1 MEEVRV
7 KALIAILNL
16 VHQVVEVNLERINQQ
31 NHVLLENGVV
41 LHLECVMDTV
51 ANEKEKNMK
60 RNRIIISVLLTAIVG
75 VMLLDFF
82 LIYKN
87 KSKVSEVQKESEV
100 LVDRYE
106 LKNTCTKV
114 GDKIEVMN
122 NVNVNGE
129 LKDNIEVYLYQYESK
144 IEINYDKE
152 KKVYDILNREQRTFQ
167 NEDYFEYAKQGYIE
181 EKASFE
187 IIKEK
192 PLTLLIPI
200 VLEKNEND
208 IDNYIEE
215 LKTLGYSCTES

>member
-1 MEEVRV
+1 MVEVRV
-7 KALIAILNL
+7 KVLIAILNH
-16 VHQVVEVNLERINQQ
+16 VPQVVERINQQ
-31 NHVLLENGVV
+31 NLVLLENGVV
-41 LHLECVMDTV
+41 LHLECVMVTV

-60 RNRIIISVLLTAIVG
+60 RNRIIIIVLLTAIVG

-87 KSKVSEVQKESEV
+87 KSKVPEEQIESEG
-100 LVDRYE
+100 LMNRYE
-106 LKNTCTKV
+106 LKDTCTKV

-129 LKDNIEVYLYQYESK
+129 IKNNVEVYLYQYESK

-152 KKVYDILNREQRTFQ
+152 KKVYDILNREQRTFL
-167 NEDYFEYAKQGYIE
+167 NKDYFEYAKQGYIE

-192 PLTLLIPI
+192 PWTLLIPI
-200 VLEKNEND
+200 VIEKKEND
-208 IDNYIEE
+208 IENYIEE
-215 LKTLGYSCTES
+215 LKTLGYACTES

>member
-1 MEEVRV
+1 
-7 KALIAILNL
+7 
-16 VHQVVEVNLERINQQ
+16 
-31 NHVLLENGVV
+31 
-41 LHLECVMDTV
+41 MDTV

>member
-1 MEEVRV
+1 MV
-7 KALIAILNL
+7 
-16 VHQVVEVNLERINQQ
+16 
-31 NHVLLENGVV
+31 
-41 LHLECVMDTV
+41 TV

-60 RNRIIISVLLTAIVG
+60 RNRIIIIVLLTAIVG

-87 KSKVSEVQKESEV
+87 KSKVPEEQIESEG
-100 LVDRYE
+100 LMNRYE
-106 LKNTCTKV
+106 LKDTCTKV

-129 LKDNIEVYLYQYESK
+129 IKNNVEVYLYQYESK

-152 KKVYDILNREQRTFQ
+152 KKVYDILNREQRTFL
-167 NEDYFEYAKQGYIE
+167 NKDYFEYAKQGYIE

-200 VLEKNEND
+200 VIEKKEND
-208 IDNYIEE
+208 IENYIEE
-215 LKTLGYSCTES
+215 LKTLGYACTES

>member
-1 MEEVRV
+1 MV
-7 KALIAILNL
+7 
-16 VHQVVEVNLERINQQ
+16 
-31 NHVLLENGVV
+31 
-41 LHLECVMDTV
+41 TV

-60 RNRIIISVLLTAIVG
+60 RNRIIIIVLLTAIVG

-87 KSKVSEVQKESEV
+87 KSKVPEEQIESEG
-100 LVDRYE
+100 LMNRYE
-106 LKNTCTKV
+106 LKDTCTKV

-122 NVNVNGE
+122 NINVNGE
-129 LKDNIEVYLYQYESK
+129 IKNNVEVYLYQYESK

-152 KKVYDILNREQRTFQ
+152 KKVYDILNREQRTFL
-167 NEDYFEYAKQGYIE
+167 NKDYFEYAKQGYIE

-200 VLEKNEND
+200 VIEKKEND
-208 IDNYIEE
+208 IENYIEE
-215 LKTLGYSCTES
+215 LKTLGYACTES